1 MDFDDYQNKA
11 LDTLLVDTADHLT
24 YGLSA
29 EVGEIMS
36 LMQKYARQDSR
47 YWTEDKD
54 TFFEQYTPLFKEKLF
69 AEMGD
74 VLWYLACLANHHGF
88 PLSQIAQ
95 HNLEKLG
102 NRKNN
107 GTLRGNGDNR

>member
-1 MDFDDYQNKA
+1 MDFDEYQA
-11 LDTLLVDTADHLT
+11 SAIDTLLVDTVDHLS
-24 YGLSA
+24 YGLAA

-36 LMQKYARQDSR
+36 LMQKYAREDTR
-47 YWTEDKD
+47 YYSYEADL
-54 TFFEQYTPLFKEKLF
+54 FLENYTPLFKEKLF

-88 PLSQIAQ
+88 PLSQVAK
-95 HNLEKLG
+95 HNIEKLSK
-102 NRKNN
+102 RKTD